1 MNPQTSLIVVAVAVV
16 CGAGGCV
23 LYRAVILPRLQRGK
37 DQLQKAVEMAEA
49 ARLETEAAKKEAIIE
64 AKEELQKLRTEIERE
79 NRDRRAEIQRVERRL
94 GNREEGLDRK
104 QSHLD
109 KKEKSLVER
118 ESELEQAKVELG
130 DLQAQVRAEMERVS
144 GLSSEEAKL
153 LILQT
158 VEEEIK
164 HELAIKVRE
173 MEEQTR
179 KDAERQARKIVSLA
193 IQRCCVDQAT
203 ESTVSVV
210 PLPGDEM
217 KGRIIGREGR
227 NIRMFEGLTGVDLI
241 IDDTPEAVVIS
252 CFDPIRREIARLAL
266 STLVT
271 DGRIHPGRIEDV
283 VNKARAEVKTRI
295 QTEGERSC
303 IETGITGLPP
313 QLVELLG
320 KMYFRTSYG
329 QNVLNHSIEVSHLGA
344 MMASELGA
352 DVNVARRAGLF
363 HDIGKALDHEMEG
376 SHIEIGVNVLRRYRE
391 SEAVIHC
398 VASHHEDIPLETVEA
413 VIVYSADAISST
425 RPGARRENVET
436 YIKRMTSLE
445 EIADSFDGVDKSF
458 AIQAGR
464 EVRVIVRPDEV
475 DDLLSVKLAREVA
488 NKIQDEVQYPGE
500 IKVTVVR
507 ETRAVD
513 FAR

>member
-1 MNPQTSLIVVAVAVV
+1 MDPQTVWIVVAVAVV

-64 AKEELQKLRTEIERE
+64 AKEELQKLRAEIERE
-79 NRDRRAEIQRVERRL
+79 NRDRRAEIQRIERRL

-104 QSHLD
+104 QSQLD
-109 KKEKSLVER
+109 RKEKSLVER
-118 ESELEQAKVELG
+118 ESEIEQAKVELA
-130 DLQAQVRAEMERVS
+130 DLHAQVRAEMERVS
-144 GLSSEEAKL
+144 GLSSDEAKI

-266 STLVT
+266 TTLVT

-283 VNKARAEVKTRI
+283 VNKARAEVKVRI
-295 QTEGERSC
+295 QTEGERAC

-391 SEAVIHC
+391 SDAVIHC

-436 YIKRMTSLE
+436 YIKRMTALE

>member
-1 MNPQTSLIVVAVAVV
+1 MDPQTVLIVVAVAVV

-49 ARLETEAAKKEAIIE
+49 ARLETEASKKEAIIE
-64 AKEELQKLRTEIERE
+64 AKEELQKLRAEIERE
-79 NRDRRAEIQRVERRL
+79 NRDRRAEIQRIERRL

-104 QSHLD
+104 QSQLD
-109 KKEKSLVER
+109 RKEKSLVER
-118 ESELEQAKVELG
+118 ESELEQAKVELAG
-130 DLQAQVRAEMERVS
+130 LHAQVRAEMERVS
-144 GLSSEEAKL
+144 GLSSEEAKI

-266 STLVT
+266 TTLVT

-283 VNKARAEVKTRI
+283 VNKARAEVKVRI
-295 QTEGERSC
+295 QTEGERAC

-391 SEAVIHC
+391 SDAVIHC

-436 YIKRMTSLE
+436 YIKRMTALE